1 MKRLSEMD
9 DVSVIDAV
17 KDLLDFAQ
25 IVNDTKLDKEL
36 KIAISQSDNREVR
49 PHDVVWAGIRNRY
62 KK

>member
-1 MKRLSEMD
+1 MD

-25 IVNDTKLDKEL
+25 IKNDNKLEAEL
-36 KIAISQSDNREVR
+36 EIALKQSDNREVR
-49 PHDVVWAGIRNRY
+49 PHSVVWPEIGNRY